1 MPGRVRSGGRRGAR
15 RSVNENA
22 VTITVTCPVAKDE
35 VERDRA
41 DFWEAVKRLFC
52 EALDDL
58 RVKDRA

>member
-1 MPGRVRSGGRRGAR
+1 
-15 RSVNENA
+15 VNENA